1 MQIQLTYLDEI
12 NAMPGNA
19 ISININKRFQ
29 TIQGFGGGIKRR
41 TDYLNDLS
49 QTKRDVVED
58 LIYKDLK
65 KHASVF
71 YSSHH

>member
-1 MQIQLTYLDEI
+1 MDEI